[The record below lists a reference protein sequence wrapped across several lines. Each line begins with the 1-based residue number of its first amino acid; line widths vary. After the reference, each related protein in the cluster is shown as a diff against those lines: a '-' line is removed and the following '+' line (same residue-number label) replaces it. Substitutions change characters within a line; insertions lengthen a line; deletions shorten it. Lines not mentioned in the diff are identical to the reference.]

1 MDDLSYP
8 IGKYVPQPFSH
19 AQKEEW
25 LLDLKFLPDHL
36 ELAVQNLDE
45 AQLQTP
51 YREGGWQVQ
60 QLVHHIADSH
70 MNAYVRFKLGMTEH
84 NPTIRPYEEKEWAKL
99 DDVFELPINIS
110 LTLLHALHQRWV
122 TAIKNLS
129 DDQWERTVF
138 HPEHKKEISLWNLL
152 GMYAWHGKHHVRHIT
167 ALRERKG
174 W

>member
-8 IGKYVPQPFSH
+8 IGKYIPQPFSQK
-19 AQKEEW
+19 QKEEW

-36 ELAVQNLDE
+36 ELAVQNMDE

-70 MNAYVRFKLGMTEH
+70 MNAYIRFKLGMTEN

-99 DDVFELPINIS
+99 DDVFALPINIS

-122 TAIKNLS
+122 TAIRNLS

-138 HPEHKKEISLWNLL
+138 HPEHKKEITLWHLL
-152 GMYAWHGKHHVRHIT
+152 GMYAWHSRHHVRHIT
-167 ALRERKG
+167 ALKERKG